1 MILFLKKKFK
11 QFNHY
16 FLKFDN
22 YLIIFLFFSITIFG
36 SLYFSYVFALR
47 FEQIVVNNAIILKE
61 IPFNHGNLINNLLVN
76 SEYKVTDR
84 YGGLDLFLDRLPALS
99 FISIAISKIS
109 LNIYIFLLI
118 KNIIFFGLFF
128 FISRNYWNSYSKN
141 SYVLIL
147 ISFAIF
153 FNFYNFQTSLNF
165 TYADSYISI
174 LLPCLYLVLLKDVNH
189 KSAPTVSLLLIFLFF
204 LKTTML
210 YVVIVLS
217 IIFLIERKKEVFKE
231 KAYLP
236 LISLISCMI
245 IWGCFGYI
253 KTGKIPFLHH
263 TLSTNQQALALVYNK
278 KFNDIYPHII
288 VDQIYAEIVDAEIID
303 KGLPRYEN
311 EWEVNDY
318 FKKRNIEYFKENK
331 IEIIKGTIKK
341 INFLFFYVKW
351 DNKIYLSHILNRI
364 IFFISLVILVY
375 KFFNKKLIF
384 KDSYFFIILVTFL
397 FPYMVG
403 WITHKHLPPLYIV
416 SYLYSLIN
424 IYELNFKKKYY

>member
-11 QFNHY
+11 LFHHY
-16 FLKFDN
+16 FVQVDN
-22 YLIIFLFFSITIFG
+22 YLIIFLFFSLTILG
-36 SLYFSYVFALR
+36 SLFFSYVFALK
-47 FEQIVVNNAIILKE
+47 FEQIVVNNTIILKE

-76 SEYKVTDR
+76 SEYKVSR
-84 YGGLDLFLDRLPALS
+84 YGDLEQYLDRLPVLS

-118 KNIIFFGLFF
+118 KNIIFFSIFF
-128 FISRNYWNSYSKN
+128 FISKSYWNSYSKN
-141 SYVLIL
+141 SYLLIL

-153 FNFYNFQTSLNF
+153 FNFFNFQTSLNF

-174 LLPCLYLVLLKDVNH
+174 LLPSLYLLLLKDPTQ
-189 KSAPTVSLLLIFLFF
+189 KSAPVVSLLLILLFF

-210 YVVIVLS
+210 YLVIILS
-217 IIFLIERKKEVFKE
+217 FIFLIERRKSVFRE

-236 LISLISCMI
+236 IISIISCMI
-245 IWGCFGYI
+245 AWGYFGYI

-263 TLSTNQQALALVYNK
+263 TVSTNQQALALVFND
-278 KFNDIYPHII
+278 KFNTIYPHT
-288 VDQIYAEIVDAEIID
+288 IID
-303 KGLPRYEN
+303 AIYEEFVEKDMPRFDN
-311 EWEVNDY
+311 EWEVNEY
-318 FKKRNIEYFKENK
+318 FKKRNTEYFKENK

-341 INFLFFYVKW
+341 LNFLFFYVKW

-364 IFFISLVILVY
+364 IFFISLVILIY
-375 KFFNKKLIF
+375 KYFNKKLIF
-384 KDSYFFIILVTFL
+384 KDFYFFIILVTFL
-397 FPYMVG
+397 FPYMIG
-403 WITHKHLPPLYIV
+403 WITHKHLPPLYII